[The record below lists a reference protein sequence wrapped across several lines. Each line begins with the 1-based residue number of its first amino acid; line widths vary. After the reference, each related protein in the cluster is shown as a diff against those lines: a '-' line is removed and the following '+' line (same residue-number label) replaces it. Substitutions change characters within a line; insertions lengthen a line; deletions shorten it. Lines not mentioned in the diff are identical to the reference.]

1 MPTKKYLN
9 EILGNNRYVQQFER
23 MQILMAA
30 KLKAKEKST
39 LSSMQAVTYQRE
51 FKMADKAA
59 QRKETKR

>member
-1 MPTKKYLN
+1 
-9 EILGNNRYVQQFER
+9 
-23 MQILMAA
+23 MAA